1 MLDKSQYSF
10 LIAFARQLANALDSD
25 DGDLAVTLG
34 SLASSMALLDAD
46 WSVDL
51 GYDDGGVPEGVD
63 ESDAPGD
70 DTPLGA
76 ALARIAELEQRAAAT
91 VVGASKRLC
100 GVGRISDAAS
110 GESQL
115 DMGSQRRKPSVLK
128 ARKARRGKK

>member
-51 GYDDGGVPEGVD
+51 GDDDGGIPEGVD
-63 ESDAPGD
+63 DDDAPRD

-76 ALARIAELEQRAAAT
+76 ALARIRELEQSAAAT
-91 VVGASKRLC
+91 LVGASKRLC
-100 GVGRISDAAS
+100 GVGRVSDAAS
-110 GESQL
+110 GQME
-115 DMGSQRRKPSVLK
+115 MAGKRRKPSVLK